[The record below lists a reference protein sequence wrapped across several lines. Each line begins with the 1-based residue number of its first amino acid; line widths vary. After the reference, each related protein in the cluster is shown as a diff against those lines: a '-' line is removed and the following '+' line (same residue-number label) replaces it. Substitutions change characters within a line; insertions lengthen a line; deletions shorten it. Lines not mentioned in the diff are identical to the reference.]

1 MASTKISNVIVPE
14 VYNPYVIAR
23 TVELSKIIAS
33 GIASRDPD
41 LKFPAVGNQVKGGK
55 TIHIPFWKS
64 LVDAGGADDEV
75 LSDQSGL
82 TVNNIEAGESIAA
95 IHVRGKAWGAN
106 DLARYFSGDDPMSA
120 IADMNAAYW
129 ANRIQHVLIASLKG
143 ITVDDSAATPSAV
156 DAPLKSHV
164 LDISGETGAAAILSS
179 EAMIDAMY
187 LMGDHAAE
195 LGGILC
201 NSATMA
207 KLVKLNLIDTVRDAE
222 SPVEYKFYMGKP
234 VIVDDALVADTG
246 KNSIYFFGQGAVAFN
261 EDTEGLEITETD
273 RDTLK
278 GEDVLISRRA
288 FVMHPRGLKWV
299 GTPAGVTP
307 SNTELALARNWALA
321 DNIKNVPITKLVCK
335 LA

>member
-1 MASTKISNVIVPE
+1 MASTKISDVIVPE
-14 VYNPYVIAR
+14 VYNPYVIAK
-23 TVELSKIIAS
+23 TVELSKIIQS
-33 GIASRDPD
+33 GIATRDPD
-41 LKFPAVGNQVKGGK
+41 LKFPAVGTQVKGGK

-64 LVDAGGADDEV
+64 LVDAAGADDEV
-75 LSDQSGL
+75 LADTGNGL

-106 DLARYFSGDDPMSA
+106 DLARYFSGDDPMAA

-129 ANRIQHVLIASLKG
+129 ANREQHVLLSTLEG
-143 ITVDDSAATPSAV
+143 ITDPTSGAIKAHT
-156 DAPLKSHV
+156 
-164 LDISGETGAAAILSS
+164 LDISGGVGDAAVLSS

-195 LGGILC
+195 LGGIIC

-207 KLVKLNLIDTVRDAE
+207 KLVKLNLIDTVRDAD

-234 VIVDDALVADTG
+234 VIVDDALVASSG
-246 KNSIYFFGQGAVAFN
+246 NNSIYFFGLGAIAFN

-288 FVMHPRGLKWV
+288 FVMHPRGLKWT
-299 GTPAGVTP
+299 GTPTGVTP
-307 SNTELALARNWALA
+307 TNSDLATPGNWALA
-321 DNIKNVPITKLVCK
+321 DNIKNVPITRLICK

>member
-1 MASTKISNVIVPE
+1 MAATAISDVIVPE

-23 TVELSKIIAS
+23 TIELNKIIQS

-41 LKFPAVGNQVKGGK
+41 LRFPAVGTQVKGGK

-64 LVDAGGADDEV
+64 LVDAAGADDE
-75 LSDQSGL
+75 LLADSGNGL
-82 TVNNIEAGESIAA
+82 TINNIEAGESIAA
-95 IHVRGKAWGAN
+95 IHCRGKAWGAN
-106 DLARYFSGDDPMSA
+106 DLARYFSGDDPMAA

-129 ANRIQHVLIASLKG
+129 ANREQHVLLSSLAG
-143 ITVDDSAATPSAV
+143 ITDATNGCIK
-156 DAPLKSHV
+156 DHV
-164 LDISGETGAAAILSS
+164 LDISGGSGGAEILSS

-195 LGGILC
+195 LGGIVC

-222 SPVEYKFYMGKP
+222 SPTEYKFYMGKP

-246 KNSIYFFGQGAVAFN
+246 KNSIYFFGLGAVAFN
-261 EDTEGLEITETD
+261 EDTEGLVITETD
-273 RDTLK
+273 RNTLK

-288 FVMHPRGLKWV
+288 FVMHPRGLQWT
-299 GTPAGVTP
+299 GTPVGATP
-307 SNTELALARNWALA
+307 SNSELATPGNWALA

>member
-1 MASTKISNVIVPE
+1 MASTKISDVIVPE
-14 VYNPYVIAR
+14 VYNPYVIAK
-23 TVELSKIIAS
+23 TVELSKIIQS
-33 GIASRDPD
+33 GIATRDPD
-41 LKFPAVGNQVKGGK
+41 LKFPAVGTQVKGGK

-64 LVDAGGADDEV
+64 LVDAAGADDEV
-75 LSDQSGL
+75 LADTGNGL

-106 DLARYFSGDDPMSA
+106 DLARYFSGDDPMAA

-129 ANRIQHVLIASLKG
+129 ANREQHVLLSTLEG
-143 ITVDDSAATPSAV
+143 ITDPTNGAIKAHT
-156 DAPLKSHV
+156 
-164 LDISGETGAAAILSS
+164 LDISGGVGDAAVLSS

-195 LGGILC
+195 LGGIIC

-207 KLVKLNLIDTVRDAE
+207 KLVKLNLIDTVRDAD

-246 KNSIYFFGQGAVAFN
+246 KNSIYFFGLGAIAFN
-261 EDTEGLEITETD
+261 EDTDGLEITETD

-288 FVMHPRGLKWV
+288 FVMHPRGLKWT
-299 GTPAGVTP
+299 GTPTGVTP
-307 SNTELALARNWALA
+307 TNSELATPGNWALA
-321 DNIKNVPITKLVCK
+321 DNIKNVPITRLICK

>member
-1 MASTKISNVIVPE
+1 MPSTKISNVIVPE
-14 VYNPYVIAR
+14 VYNPYVIGK
-23 TVELSKIIAS
+23 TVALSKIITS
-33 GIASRDPD
+33 GIATRDPD
-41 LKFPAVGNQVKGGK
+41 LKFPAVGTQVKGGK

-64 LVDAGGADDEV
+64 LVDAGGAADEV
-75 LSDQSGL
+75 LEETNGL
-82 TVNNIEAGESIAA
+82 AVNNIEAGESIAA
-95 IHVRGKAWGAN
+95 IHVRGKAWGAT

-129 ANRIQHVLIASLKG
+129 ANRYQHVLIASLEG
-143 ITVDDSAATPSAV
+143 ITKDEAGSPGTDAA
-156 DAPLKSHV
+156 LKSHV
-164 LDISGETGAAAILSS
+164 LDISGESSTAAVLSS

-207 KLVKLNLIDTVRDAE
+207 KLVKLNLIDTVRDAD

-234 VIVDDALVADTG
+234 VIVDDGLVADTG
-246 KNSIYFFGQGAVAFN
+246 KNSIYFFGQGAIAFN
-261 EDTEGLEITETD
+261 EDTDGLELTETD
-273 RDTLK
+273 RNTLK
-278 GEDVLISRRA
+278 GEDLLISRRA

-299 GTPAGVTP
+299 GTAASTTP
-307 SNTELALARNWALA
+307 SNTELALASNWQLA
-321 DNIKNVPITKLVCK
+321 DNAKNVPITKLVCK

>member
-23 TVELSKIIAS
+23 TVALSKFIQS
-33 GIASRDPD
+33 GIATRDPE
-41 LKFPAVGNQVKGGK
+41 LKFPATGTQVKGGK
-55 TIHIPFWKS
+55 KIHIPFWKS

-82 TVNNIEAGESIAA
+82 TVNNIEAGESVAA

-106 DLARYFSGDDPMSA
+106 DLARYFSGDDPMAA
-120 IADMNAAYW
+120 IAEMNAAYW
-129 ANRIQHVLIASLKG
+129 ANRFQHVLLASLEG
-143 ITVDDSAATPSAV
+143 ITKDVASPATN
-156 DAPLKSHV
+156 APLKSHV
-164 LDISGETGAAAILSS
+164 LDISGGSGGAEVLSS

-195 LGGILC
+195 LGGIMC

-222 SPVEYKFYMGKP
+222 SPVEYKYYMGKP
-234 VIVDDALVADTG
+234 VIVDDGLVADTG
-246 KNSIYFFGQGAVAFN
+246 KNSIYFFGMGAIAFN
-261 EDTEGLEITETD
+261 EDTEGLEMTETD

-288 FVMHPRGLKWV
+288 FVMHPRGLSWT
-299 GTPAGVTP
+299 GTPSGVTP
-307 SNTELALARNWALA
+307 SNAELALASNWSLA
-321 DNIKNVPITKLVCK
+321 DNAKNVPITKLVCK
-335 LA
+335 LASS